1 MRAAALAA
9 LAFAGAVSAQTV
21 TIDRWQDM
29 GPLLDRQS
37 KKINEHTAQVAALAA
52 KVAALE
58 AAKAD
63 AEAKVTTLTSDMGLV
78 IQRYDTLLRAI
89 VINVCASNKAMAD
102 NAWAAKLA
110 GLQPIPLGD
119 HACPPLPARYYVP
132 GYLSPSGPPIPPA
145 TP

>member
-1 MRAAALAA
+1 MLAA

-37 KKINEHTAQVAALAA
+37 KKINEHTAQLAALEA

-58 AAKAD
+58 ASKASVEKD
-63 AEAKVTTLTSDMGLV
+63 LGLV
-78 IQRYDTLLRAI
+78 IWRYDALLRAI
-89 VINVCASNKAMAD
+89 VINVCASNKLMAD

-110 GLQPIPLGD
+110 GLQPIPLPG
-119 HACPPLPARYYVP
+119 HTCPTDAASARYYVP

-145 TP
+145 E

>member
-1 MRAAALAA
+1 MKALALAA
-9 LAFAGAVSAQTV
+9 LAFAGGVSAQTV

-37 KKINEHTAQVAALAA
+37 KKINEHTAQLAALEA

-58 AAKAD
+58 AARTA
-63 AEAKVTTLTSDMGLV
+63 AEAKAATLESDVGL
-78 IQRYDTLLRAI
+78 IITRYDMLLRAI
-89 VINVCASNKAMAD
+89 VIQVCASNKAMAD

-110 GLQPIPLGD
+110 GLEPIPLTG
-119 HACPPLPARYYVP
+119 HTCPPLPARYYVP

-145 TP
+145 E